1 MLPANYQCEGQ
12 MSIFDFLPQQQ
23 FGRTSQELSAQEVP
37 KAEISDVSS
46 RNWLESKTL
55 KFQYLCLT
63 RESGCPQDISE
74 AIAGLSHGE
83 PMMHSIGECHSV
95 EEESAFLPD
104 STQPMQPKSSLN
116 FSEEPTIPKPSKLS
130 QILEVNPDPKYHL
143 SPKACIGILRR
154 AEGKG
159 KKLPDLL
166 ERTLKIQSGIIP
178 TDDLKFKGDIQ
189 TYAVEGNGA
198 RPSHHGSGYSDGA
211 MYTLNAVEHHS
222 VCIGNGQFHDAIS
235 PSDEVSKTLNCMHD
249 QQKVLVISMCQTE
262 KLSSST
268 YKVIENHPAD
278 SRIKI
283 CENGIFQTLSG
294 RMGTGGNNVPLVME
308 NSMESVVRRLTPMEC
323 ERLQGY
329 PDGWTDIG
337 EWTDSE
343 GKKHKP
349 ADSCRYK
356 ALGNSIALPF
366 WAELAKAVVAKY
378 DHPVTMGSLFDGI
391 GGFPLVFERAGAKAI
406 WASEIEEFPI
416 AVTKR
421 RFPDGE

>member
-23 FGRTSQELSAQEVP
+23 FGRTSQELSVQEVP

-83 PMMHSIGECHSV
+83 PMMHSIGEFPNE

-235 PSDEVSKTLNCMHD
+235 PSDEVSKTLNCMCD
-249 QQKVLVISMCQTE
+249 PMKVVVETPKCLNSWDVQSKHIQPEDGIAESLYSGECRGGGGESYVMQTPAIAFDRAAYNQGQNAQYNFSVE
-262 KLSSST
+262 EELAQTIVAKGPGGGNADKVNALCARDFKGVGNQ
-268 YKVIENHPAD
+268 YVAEGKVIIQP
-278 SRIKI
+278 
-283 CENGIFQTLSG
+283 
-294 RMGTGGNNVPLVME
+294 NNR
-308 NSMESVVRRLTPMEC
+308 N
-323 ERLQGY
+323 
-329 PDGWTDIG
+329 
-337 EWTDSE
+337 DSE
-343 GKKHKP
+343 
-349 ADSCRYK
+349 D
-356 ALGNSIALPF
+356 
-366 WAELAKAVVAKY
+366 
-378 DHPVTMGSLFDGI
+378 
-391 GGFPLVFERAGAKAI
+391 
-406 WASEIEEFPI
+406 
-416 AVTKR
+416 
-421 RFPDGE
+421 